1 MDIHGIVLTVKT
13 KVVGMMET
21 AWPALT
27 SAWKWLW
34 NNITAF
40 GMHLMTRT
48 VTFIKHV
55 VIQSSIELYHAVS
68 RTLSAWLIKLGII
81 IVNPI
86 HMALGILHQKTV
98 ALHQQLVS
106 KLQKV
111 EE

>member
-1 MDIHGIVLTVKT
+1 MDIHGIVLTIKT
-13 KVVGMMET
+13 KVVGMMGRV
-21 AWPALT
+21 WSALT

-48 VTFIKHV
+48 VTFIKRAV
-55 VIQSSIELYHAVS
+55 TQLSIGLYRAVS
-68 RTLSAWLIKLGII
+68 RTLLAWSIKAAII
-81 IVNPI
+81 IVSRT
-86 HMALGILHQKTV
+86 HSVLGILHQKTV
-98 ALHQQLVS
+98 VLHQRLAS

>member
-1 MDIHGIVLTVKT
+1 MDIHGIVITIKT
-13 KVVGMMET
+13 KVGGMMGRVWS
-21 AWPALT
+21 AMT
-27 SAWKWLW
+27 SVWKWLW

-40 GMHLMTRT
+40 GTHLMTRT

-55 VIQSSIELYHAVS
+55 VIQSSIELYHAAS
-68 RTLSAWLIKLGII
+68 RTLLAWLIKLGII

-86 HMALGILHQKTV
+86 HTVLGILHQKTV

>member
-1 MDIHGIVLTVKT
+1 MDIHGIVLTIKM
-13 KVVGMMET
+13 KVVGMMGRV
-21 AWPALT
+21 WSALT

-48 VTFIKHV
+48 VTFIKRV
-55 VIQSSIELYHAVS
+55 VIQWSTGLYRAVS
-68 RTLSAWLIKLGII
+68 RTLLAWLIKLGII

-86 HMALGILHQKTV
+86 HTVLGILHQKTV